1 MRHAYL
7 IIAHNEF
14 EVLQHLLNALDDKRN
29 DVFIHIDKKVKSYP
43 NLYMAYGQLSILENS
58 EEVYWG
64 HISQIE
70 AEYLLFETAHKNG
83 PYAYYHLIS
92 GVHLPLYN
100 QSYMHAFFDK
110 LRGKDLL
117 MKMDTPVEEVTI
129 KVRKYN
135 FFIKNYFSSRGFMR
149 KINQF
154 LWRMSIFFQK
164 IFDIR
169 ANRNEIFYKASNW
182 LSLSQKSVEY
192 ILKEK
197 SEVLKRYRYSFCGDE
212 FFVPSVLENMSFKS
226 NVVYYDKLLKCDF
239 EGANTKTY
247 SLVNYEDIITSG
259 CLFARKFSAKDIDV
273 VEKILNNINSRT
285 E

>member
-29 DVFIHIDKKVKSYP
+29 DVFIHIDKKVKTHP
-43 NLYMAYGQLSILENS
+43 NLHMREGRLSILKNTL
-58 EEVYWG
+58 EVYWG

-83 PYAYYHLIS
+83 SYAYYHLIS

-100 QSYMHAFFDK
+100 QSYLHAFFDRLK
-110 LRGKDLL
+110 GKDLL
-117 MKMDTPVEEVTI
+117 MKMDIPVEEVTI

-135 FFIKNYFSSRGFMR
+135 FFIKSYFSSQGSTR
-149 KINQF
+149 KISQF
-154 LWRMSIFFQK
+154 LWRASIRFQK
-164 IFDIR
+164 IFDII
-169 ANRNEIFYKASNW
+169 ANKKETFYKASNW
-182 LSLSQKSVEY
+182 LSLSQKSMDYV
-192 ILKEK
+192 LKEK
-197 SEVLKRYRYSFCGDE
+197 SKVLKKYRYSFCGDE
-212 FFVPSVLENMSFKS
+212 FFVPSILENMSLKS

-239 EGANTKTY
+239 EGGNTKTY
-247 SLVNYEDIITSG
+247 SLANYDDIINSG
-259 CLFARKFSAKDIDV
+259 CLFARKFSVQNINV
-273 VEKILNNINSRT
+273 VEKILTNLNSRT

>member
-43 NLYMAYGQLSILENS
+43 NLYMEHGQLSILENS

-100 QSYMHAFFDK
+100 QSYIHAFFDK

-117 MKMDTPVEEVTI
+117 MKMDTPVEEITI

-197 SEVLKRYRYSFCGDE
+197 SKVLKRYRYSFCGDE
-212 FFVPSVLENMSFKS
+212 FFVPSMLENMSFKS

-259 CLFARKFSAKDIDV
+259 CLFARKFSAQDIDV

>member
-14 EVLQHLLNALDDKRN
+14 EVLQHLLDALDDKRN
-29 DVFIHIDKKVKSYP
+29 DVFIHIDKKVKRYP
-43 NLYMAYGQLSILENS
+43 NLYMKYGQLSILENS
-58 EEVYWG
+58 VEVYWG

-100 QSYMHAFFDK
+100 QSYLHDFFDK

-117 MKMDTPVEEVTI
+117 MKMDTPDEEVTI

-169 ANRNEIFYKASNW
+169 ANRYEIFYKASNW

-192 ILKEK
+192 TLKEK
-197 SEVLKRYRYSFCGDE
+197 SKVLKRYRYSFCGDE
-212 FFVPSVLENMSFKS
+212 FFVPSILENGPLKS
-226 NVVYYDKLLKCDF
+226 NIIYYDKLLKCDF
-239 EGANTKTY
+239 EGANTKAY
-247 SLVNYEDIITSG
+247 SLANYDDIVSSG
-259 CLFARKFSAKDIDV
+259 CLFARKFSVQDINV
-273 VEKILNNINSRT
+273 VEKTLNNIKSRT